1 VSAFNGDQQHL
12 RQRHYKDP
20 ATRATLFV
28 WRKPRHWRRPESALS
43 AFRRNDI
50 AQLRILL
57 QEGEPALLLYLQ
69 LLAKA
74 MQRLDARSAESIHRF
89 KRRIRAGL
97 EAF

>member
-1 VSAFNGDQQHL
+1 LDSVDVALLEIELKTQYLSL
-12 RQRHYKDP
+12 
-20 ATRATLFV
+20 ATAQDLLYGFHRAT
-28 WRKPRHWRRPESALS
+28 
-43 AFRRNDI
+43 
-50 AQLRILL
+50 
-57 QEGEPALLLYLQ
+57 LLLYLQ